1 MRAVVTGGA
10 SGIGYETALG
20 LARAGAE
27 VTIAVRNP
35 ESGLVAAE
43 RIREATGWKVAVG
56 RLDLADLASVR
67 EFVSGWDGP
76 LDVLVNNA
84 GIMAL
89 PELTRTG
96 EGWELQFATNHVGH
110 AALTIGL
117 RPAMPDGGRIVV
129 VASAAHLMS
138 PVHFDDL
145 HFERRAYDPWQ
156 AYAQSKTANILFAV
170 GAARR
175 WPGLFVNA
183 AHPGGIMTNL
193 QRHLDDAQLT
203 FVGAKDEQG
212 NVLEVPPGW
221 KTPEQGAS
229 TSLLLALGAVGVTGR
244 YFADDREVPVGPS
257 LADYAVDPAQA
268 DRLWEE
274 TARLLG

>member
-27 VTIAVRNP
+27 VTLAVRNP

-43 RIREATGWKVAVG
+43 RIREATGRKVAVG
-56 RLDLADLASVR
+56 RLDLADLGSVR
-67 EFVSGWDGP
+67 SFADAWDGP

-96 EGWELQFATNHVGH
+96 DGWELQFATNHVGH
-110 AALTIGL
+110 AALAIGL
-117 RPAMPDGGRIVV
+117 RPSIPDGGRIVV

-138 PVHFDDL
+138 PVHFDDV

-156 AYAQSKTANILFAV
+156 AYAQSKTANVLFAV

-175 WPGLFVNA
+175 WPGLLVNA

-193 QRHLDDAQLT
+193 QRHLDDAQLD

-229 TSLLLALGAVGVTGR
+229 TSLLLALGEVEVSGR
-244 YFADDREVPVGPS
+244 YFADDQEVPVGPS
-257 LADYAVDPAQA
+257 LADYAADPVLA
-268 DRLWEE
+268 DRLWDE